1 MPTARWKRRPVG
13 STAASSKVRRIPS
26 RPPAVAAGGTQAL
39 YDWNG
44 VNQGNANG
52 NHQAVV
58 PDGQLCGAGKAL
70 FKGLNLARSDWPST
84 AIAPDASGN
93 FQFVYKA
100 SAPHA
105 TRYFDFYIT
114 KDGYNPEAAG
124 LERPG
129 TRAVLLDHQ
138 RQAGERHLPDELPA
152 APGQDRQA
160 CDL

>member
-1 MPTARWKRRPVG
+1 METP
-13 STAASSKVRRIPS
+13 PS
-26 RPPAVAAGGTQAL
+26 RVYGCFLEGPENPKSAARKVAVAAGGTQAL

-44 VNQGNANG
+44 VNQGQRQRQPPGGGPRRPALRRR
-52 NHQAVV
+52 Q
-58 PDGQLCGAGKAL
+58 AL

-114 KDGYNPEAAG
+114 KDGYNPEKPLAWSD
-124 LERPG
+124 LE
-129 TRAVLLDHQ
+129 
-138 RQAGERHLPDELPA
+138 PA
-152 APGQDRQA
+152 PFCIRSPASSWRTAPTG
-160 CDL
+160 